1 MFFAEFVLFFYLK
14 SFLKF
19 VIIVTINSRF
29 IMVKG
34 YSMKAKET
42 LKKYLKRY
50 FVDAMGSMALGLF
63 ASLLIGTIIGTLA
76 GYVGKVEGLDW
87 LATSMNA
94 IAGAAKAATGMAIG
108 VAIAYKLGAHPLV
121 IFSSAA
127 VGYLSNGMG
136 AIFNDQSGVI
146 IKWGASAGTNNA
158 SEIFYSAGPAG
169 AFFAVIIAAEIGMLV
184 SKKTK
189 VDILVTPLVTLIVGF
204 IASFVFCPAIA
215 YIMYYLGTFITIATA
230 WAPLIMG
237 IILSVVM
244 GVILTLPI
252 SSAAICAVIFSP
264 QMQEQMASKG
274 LEEAFLLAGG
284 ACVAGCCAQM
294 VGFAVVSFRENK
306 WGGIVSQGL
315 GTSMLQMGNI
325 VKKPVIWLAPT
336 LAAAVVGP
344 ISTLVFE
351 LKCSGV
357 SAGMGTC
364 GMVGP
369 IGVISSTEWTPM
381 MWIGLLLVCIILPA
395 ILSFAFNEIFRKLGW
410 IKTGDMQLDL

>member
-1 MFFAEFVLFFYLK
+1 
-14 SFLKF
+14 
-19 VIIVTINSRF
+19 
-29 IMVKG
+29 
-34 YSMKAKET
+34 MKVKET

-50 FVDAMGSMALGLF
+50 FVDAMGAMALGLF
-63 ASLLIGTIIGTLA
+63 ASLLIGTIIGTVA
-76 GYVGKVEGLDW
+76 GYVAKVDSLAW
-87 LATSMNA
+87 LASSMNMIA
-94 IAGAAKAATGMAIG
+94 NAAKTVAGAAIG
-108 VAIAYKLGAHPLV
+108 VAIAHKLGAHPLV
-121 IFSSAA
+121 IFSAAA
-127 VGYLSNGMG
+127 VGHLANGMG
-136 AIFNDQSGVI
+136 AIFNAKTGAI
-146 IKWGASAGTNNA
+146 IKWGASGAA
-158 SEIFYSAGPAG
+158 STATETFYSAGPAG
-169 AFFAVIIAAEIGMLV
+169 VFFAVIIAAEIGMLV

-189 VDILVTPLVTLIVGF
+189 VDILVTPLVTLTVGF
-204 IASFVFCPAIA
+204 IASFAFCPAVA
-215 YIMYYLGTFITIATA
+215 YLMYYLGMFITVATA
-230 WAPLIMG
+230 WAPLVMG

-252 SSAAICAVIFSP
+252 SSAAICGVIFSP
-264 QMQEQMASKG
+264 DMQKLMAEKG

-294 VGFAVVSFRENK
+294 VGFAVVSFRENR

-336 LAAAVVGP
+336 LAAAITGP
-344 ISTLVFE
+344 ISTMLFK

-369 IGVISSTEWTPM
+369 IGVITSTEWTPM
-381 MWIGLLLVCIILPA
+381 MWIGLLLVCIVLPA
-395 ILSFAFNEIFRKLGW
+395 IFSIAFNELFRKLGW